1 MWPLRLVKAYSSDSF
16 TSTMTATKRLLL
28 LVAGA
33 ALVASLSRVD
43 GFCVH
48 STSANFSEVK
58 NLSAAPLRA
67 LFMECDT
74 DDDTLSI

>member
-33 ALVASLSRVD
+33 ALVTFLSRFD

-58 NLSAAPLRA
+58 NLSCSVPCLWSA
-67 LFMECDT
+67 
-74 DDDTLSI
+74 TLTMIHYSI